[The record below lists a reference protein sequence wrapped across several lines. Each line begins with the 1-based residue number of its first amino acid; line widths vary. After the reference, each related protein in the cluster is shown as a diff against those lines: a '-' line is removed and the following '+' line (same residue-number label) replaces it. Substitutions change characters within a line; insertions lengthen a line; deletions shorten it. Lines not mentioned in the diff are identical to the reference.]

1 MSKLLIVSNR
11 LPVSIRREKGR
22 LRFQPSVGGLATGLA
37 SFYKERQGLWIGW
50 PGVPEEEVP
59 RKQEIQEKL
68 AKALCHPVFLSQSD
82 VKDYYR
88 GFCNRTIWPLF
99 HYFTQYPV
107 YDQGLWEAYRR
118 VNEAFC
124 RVVIEAAE
132 PGDTIWV
139 HDYHL
144 MLLPQLIREEL
155 PEATIGFFLHIPF
168 PSSEVFRLLP
178 WRKEVVEGILGAD
191 LVGFHTYDYV
201 RHFLTSVRY
210 LLGYEN
216 TLGQLNTP
224 NRVVKVDAFPM
235 GIDYERFALA
245 REDPKV
251 QQEISEIRRQV
262 GGLMVILSID
272 RLDYTKGIPERLEAF
287 DIFLDE
293 HPEYREK
300 IVLIL
305 VAVPSRTGV
314 EHYRQ
319 LARRLNGLVGKIN
332 GRHGTIGWVPV
343 WYMFRSLPF
352 RTLVAL
358 YNVAD
363 VALITPLRDGM
374 NLIAKEF
381 VASSERGVLILSEM
395 AGAAKELGEAITVN
409 PNDRKEIAQALE
421 RALDSG
427 EKATEQAFH
436 NQRMR
441 ERLRRYDV
449 RKWADDFLQGLS
461 RVKATQSALAALEI
475 TPETCREL
483 IQSYHERKKRLFL
496 LDYDGT
502 LVPLAQKPEEAVPDE
517 ALVELLTALEE
528 DGNEVV
534 IVSGRTK
541 EQLESW
547 FGRLD
552 LGLVAEHGVW
562 VRERGRKWETIEP
575 LEGHWKAEVR
585 PLLEFYVDRTPGSAL
600 EEKDFSLA
608 WHYRRVDPEL
618 AVVRAREL
626 ADTLQGLTANFNL
639 GVLWGDK
646 VIEIKSGAVN
656 KGRAALRWVS
666 KADWDFIL
674 AIGDDRTDEDM
685 FACLPPRA
693 YSIRVGMSPS
703 QARFNLRSPQAVRA
717 LLGELVRSPV
727 K

>member
-1 MSKLLIVSNR
+1 
-11 LPVSIRREKGR
+11 
-22 LRFQPSVGGLATGLA
+22 VGGLATGLA
-37 SFYKERQGLWIGW
+37 SFYQERQGLWIGW
-50 PGVPEEEVP
+50 PGVPKEVP
-59 RKQEIQEKL
+59 GKQEIQEKL
-68 AKALCHPVFLSQSD
+68 AKALCHPVFLPQCD
-82 VKDYYR
+82 VKDYYH
-88 GFCNRTIWPLF
+88 GFCNKTIWPLF

-118 VNEAFC
+118 VNQAFC

-178 WRKEVVEGILGAD
+178 WRKEIVAGILGAD

-210 LLGYEN
+210 LLGYES
-216 TLGQLNTP
+216 TLGHIATP

-235 GIDYERFALA
+235 GIDYEKFAGS

-262 GGLMVILSID
+262 GDRKMILSID

-287 DIFLDE
+287 DLFLDE
-293 HPEYREK
+293 HPEYKEK

-305 VAVPSRTGV
+305 VVVPSRTGV
-314 EHYRQ
+314 ERYRQ
-319 LARRLNGLVGKIN
+319 LARRLDGLVGKIN

-352 RTLVAL
+352 HTLVAL
-358 YNVAD
+358 YNAAD

-409 PNDRKEIAQALE
+409 PNDREEIAQALA
-421 RALDSG
+421 RALVS
-427 EKATEQAFH
+427 TEQITH
-436 NQRMR
+436 NRRMR

-461 RVKATQSALAALEI
+461 GVKEVQGTLAAREV
-475 TPETCREL
+475 TPKTCREFT
-483 IQSYHERKKRLFL
+483 QSYHKQKKRLFL

-502 LVPLAQKPEEAVPDE
+502 LVPLAQKPAEAVPDK
-517 ALVELLTALEE
+517 ALVELLTALAKEA
-528 DGNEVV
+528 GNEVV
-534 IVSGRTK
+534 IVSGRVK
-541 EQLESW
+541 EQLERW

-562 VRERGRKWETIEP
+562 IRERGGEWETIEP

-585 PLLEFYVDRTPGSAL
+585 PILEFYVDRTPGSAL

-656 KGRAALRWVS
+656 KGRAALRWIS
-666 KADWDFIL
+666 KADWDFIM
-674 AIGDDRTDEDM
+674 AIGDDRTDEDV
-685 FACLPPRA
+685 FACLPSFA
-693 YSIRVGMSPS
+693 YSIRVGMNPS
-703 QARFNLRSPQAVRA
+703 RARFNLRSPLAVRS
-717 LLGELVRSPV
+717 LLEELVRSPREGEPGP
-727 K
+727 